1 MKFPNRD
8 NIDRWMFDYTEGN
21 LSPEQETLLENY
33 ILNNP
38 DLEVDLD
45 AWQLATVSTENFIY
59 TEKEKAFKKRRI
71 LPFIFGGAVAMLL
84 LLFGI
89 WTVMNQ
95 QNVTVNQNDSKTAK
109 ATSNTAK
116 TNSEQKTASTI
127 ETGTIENNQIA
138 RSNEVNSFNSVNQTS
153 NFNQNQNLQRT
164 IQNLNSNQ
172 ASLLTNSFD
181 GSNLEANTLLVSS
194 LENNEFAN
202 QSTSNRYDIS
212 EFSKLN
218 YRSLN
223 GYILDGYQ
231 VRDQELIEENVS
243 EAEKDGISLRTPK
256 LLNKIERVLSKDVA
270 LTNVPDHIYALPEK
284 SDVDVLFSNIGAT
297 SKARFYSTTRARWLG
312 NENQQKFSQQFSFDT
327 YSRAAKS
334 AFGLQANY
342 DYFATGVI
350 QNWSTAL
357 LFSPKI
363 SISRNIT
370 FEPAVRFIM
379 GNKILDRNKITN
391 NSATEF
397 ETGNVQTFNYDT
409 SLAIGNKLWY
419 RDLDLGFTINTSLF
433 YIGFQANNILKHY
446 DNIYTNT
453 NSTVAMTAVPT
464 YNIVAGTQ
472 YISRNEKFVLSPYV
486 YVDMNRMN
494 KTIYGGFSMK
504 LAGFMIGG
512 SYGSNQAMTGL
523 IGLSAKKFSL
533 FAQTTYAPS
542 TILSSNAL
550 THQLTLRFNSST
562 SRKARRYITL

>member
-1 MKFPNRD
+1 MKFPNRN
-8 NIDRWMFDYTEGN
+8 NIDRWIFDYTEGN

-45 AWQLATVSTENFIY
+45 AWQLATISTENLIY
-59 TEKEKAFKKRRI
+59 PEKEKAFKKRRM
-71 LPFIFGGAVAMLL
+71 LPFIFGGVAAMLL

-89 WTVMNQ
+89 WNVINTQNTVSTK
-95 QNVTVNQNDSKTAK
+95 NVVTASKTNINS
-109 ATSNTAK
+109 TE
-116 TNSEQKTASTI
+116 TNSEQKSTSN
-127 ETGTIENNQIA
+127 TDNATFENPSVLEESRN
-138 RSNEVNSFNSVNQTS
+138 SNTFVSQNRTV
-153 NFNQNQNLQRT
+153 NFNQNSQFSVNQ
-164 IQNLNSNQ
+164 LNSNQ
-172 ASLLTNSFD
+172 TTLSTSSIENTNLPTNSILVPSTNND
-181 GSNLEANTLLVSS
+181 NLENLSNL
-194 LENNEFAN
+194 
-202 QSTSNRYDIS
+202 NRYDKS
-212 EFSKLN
+212 EFSRLN
-218 YRSLN
+218 LRSLN
-223 GYILDGYQ
+223 SYILDGYQ

-243 EAEKDGISLRTPK
+243 EAEKDGISMRTPK

-270 LTNVPDHIYALPEK
+270 LTNVPDHVYALPEK

-327 YSRAAKS
+327 YSRGAKS

-350 QNWSTAL
+350 QNWNTAL

-370 FEPAVRFIM
+370 FEPAVRFKM

-397 ETGNVQTFNYDT
+397 ETGNVQTFNFD
-409 SLAIGNKLWY
+409 SSAAIGRKLWY

-453 NSTVAMTAVPT
+453 NSTVAMTAMPT

-486 YVDMNRMN
+486 YVDMNRIN

-512 SYGSNQAMTGL
+512 SYGSNDAMTGL